1 MAGAGLSWWP
11 RWHAE
16 NCHGQEIFKLHEMQ
30 MLARLRRRAHS
41 HNNPAWGH
49 SLVSAEGPHIHHR
62 HVSHL
67 TTEDTWLVM
76 TRVVSSVSHWVG
88 ARVTRVTD
96 HTQDGL
102 TAGYQL
108 AMWGRDA
115 KDSRGQELGQAARRG
130 RSAHSGSVPAAVPGF
145 PPDIW
150 TIARA
155 GAGHGSTL
163 AVSRYL

>member
-1 MAGAGLSWWP
+1 MRCKCWPGSGAGLTLTIIQP
-11 RWHAE
+11 GAT
-16 NCHGQEIFKLHEMQ
+16 
-30 MLARLRRRAHS
+30 
-41 HNNPAWGH
+41 AWCQQGGAPCNH
-49 SLVSAEGPHIHHR
+49 YL

-108 AMWGRDA
+108 AM
-115 KDSRGQELGQAARRG
+115 
-130 RSAHSGSVPAAVPGF
+130 
-145 PPDIW
+145 
-150 TIARA
+150 
-155 GAGHGSTL
+155 
-163 AVSRYL
+163 